1 MKRMI
6 LGVLAAAVMGMGAG
20 SAVSQEI
27 ASPALSKVIEKQMGV
42 KPQRI
47 VKTPYF
53 GGIYEVYAGGHL
65 FYSDEK
71 GTAFFVGGSL
81 IDGKTMRDVTAE
93 QMQKLQKQLLA
104 SLPLQDAIKRV
115 NGNGG
120 NGKRTLIT
128 FEDPNCG
135 YCKKLTKELVNLK
148 DATVYTF
155 LVRVL
160 SEDSLIKSK
169 KIWCSPDRLKAF
181 DDWMLNGKEPTASEN
196 CANPIERNG
205 NLAQTMGVNGT
216 PAIFFPNGERG
227 PGYMP
232 LDKIE
237 KALKGN

>member
-1 MKRMI
+1 MKQRM
-6 LGVLAAAVMGMGAG
+6 LGVVVAAVMSLGAG
-20 SAVSQEI
+20 SLVAQEI
-27 ASPALSKVIEKQMGV
+27 ASPSLAKVVESQLGV

-47 VKTPYF
+47 VKTPYL
-53 GGIYEVYAGGHL
+53 GGLYEIYAGGQL

-71 GTAFFVGGSL
+71 GSVFVFGSL
-81 IDGKTMRDVTAE
+81 IDGKTHRNITAE
-93 QMQKLQKQLLA
+93 QQVAL
-104 SLPLQDAIKRV
+104 LPLQDAIKRV

-155 LVRVL
+155 LVPML
-160 SEDSLIKSK
+160 SEDSLVKSK

-181 DDWMLNGKEPTASEN
+181 DDWMVNGKAPSASDQ
-196 CANPIERNG
+196 CANPMERNSK
-205 NLAQTMGVNGT
+205 LAQGLGVSGT
-216 PAIFFPNGERG
+216 PAIFFPNGEKV

-237 KALKGN
+237 KALKAN

>member
-1 MKRMI
+1 MKKMM
-6 LGVLAAAVMGMGAG
+6 LSLLAASVMSLGASSVG
-20 SAVSQEI
+20 AQEI
-27 ASPALSKVIEKQMGV
+27 ASPALAKIVESQMGV

-47 VKTPYF
+47 IKTPYL
-53 GGIYEVYAGGHL
+53 GGLYEIYAGGQL

-71 GTAFFVGGSL
+71 GSVFVFGSL
-81 IDGKTMRDVTAE
+81 IDGKTHRNITAE
-93 QMQKLQKQLLA
+93 QQLAL
-104 SLPLQDAIKRV
+104 LPLQDAIKRV

-148 DATVYTF
+148 DSTVYTF
-155 LVRVL
+155 MVPIL
-160 SEDSLIKSK
+160 SEDSLVKSK
-169 KIWCSPDRLKAF
+169 KIWCSSDRLKAW
-181 DDWMLNGKEPTASEN
+181 DDWMLNGRAPAGSDN
-196 CANPIERNG
+196 CANPLERNSK
-205 NLAQTMGVNGT
+205 LAQSLGVSGT
-216 PAIFFPNGERG
+216 PAIFFPNGEKI

>member
-1 MKRMI
+1 MKKVV
-6 LGVLAAAVMGMGAG
+6 LSLLAASVVSLGAASVG
-20 SAVSQEI
+20 AQEI
-27 ASPALSKVIEKQMGV
+27 ASPALAKIVESQMGV

-47 VKTPYF
+47 IKTPYL
-53 GGIYEVYAGGHL
+53 GGLYEIYAGGQL

-71 GTAFFVGGSL
+71 GSVFVFGSL
-81 IDGKTMRDVTAE
+81 IDGKTHRNITAE
-93 QMQKLQKQLLA
+93 QQLAL
-104 SLPLQDAIKRV
+104 LPLQDAIKRV

-148 DATVYTF
+148 DSTVYTF
-155 LVRVL
+155 MVPIL

-169 KIWCSPDRLKAF
+169 KIWCSSDRLKAW
-181 DDWMLNGKEPTASEN
+181 DDWMINGKAPAGSDN
-196 CANPIERNG
+196 CANPLERNSK
-205 NLAQTMGVNGT
+205 LAQGLGVSGT
-216 PAIFFPNGERG
+216 PAIFFPNGEKI

>member
-1 MKRMI
+1 MGMKQKM
-6 LGVLAAAVMGMGAG
+6 LGFMVAAVMSLGAG
-20 SAVSQEI
+20 AVVAQEI
-27 ASPALSKVIEKQMGV
+27 ASPALAKVVESQLGV

-47 VKTPYF
+47 IKTPYL
-53 GGIYEVYAGGHL
+53 GGLYEIYAGGQL

-71 GTAFFVGGSL
+71 GSVFVFGSL
-81 IDGKTMRDVTAE
+81 IDGKTHRNITAE
-93 QMQKLQKQLLA
+93 QQVAL
-104 SLPLQDAIKRV
+104 LPLQDAIKRV

-148 DATVYTF
+148 DSTVYTF
-155 LVRVL
+155 MVPIL
-160 SEDSLIKSK
+160 SEDSLVKSR
-169 KIWCSPDRLKAF
+169 KIWCSSDRLKAW
-181 DDWMLNGKEPTASEN
+181 DDWMINGKAPAGSDN
-196 CANPIERNG
+196 CANPLERNSK
-205 NLAQTMGVNGT
+205 LAQGLGVSGT
-216 PAIFFPNGERG
+216 PAIFFPNGEKI

>member
-1 MKRMI
+1 MKRMM
-6 LGVLAAAVMGMGAG
+6 LGVLAATVMSLGAG
-20 SAVSQEI
+20 SVMAQEI
-27 ASPALSKVIEKQMGV
+27 ASPALAKVVEGQLGI

-47 VKTPYF
+47 IKTPYL
-53 GGIYEVYAGGHL
+53 GGLYEIYAGGQL

-71 GTAFFVGGSL
+71 GSVFVFGSL
-81 IDGKTMRDVTAE
+81 IDGKTHRNITAE
-93 QMQKLQKQLLA
+93 QQIAL
-104 SLPLQDAIKRV
+104 LPLQDAIKRV

-155 LVRVL
+155 MVPIL
-160 SEDSLIKSK
+160 SEDSLVKSK
-169 KIWCSPDRLKAF
+169 KIWCSSDRLKAW
-181 DDWMLNGKEPTASEN
+181 DDWMLNGKAPSASES
-196 CANPIERNG
+196 CANPLERNSK
-205 NLAQTMGVNGT
+205 LAQGLGVNGT
-216 PAIFFPNGERG
+216 PAIFFPNGEKI

-237 KALKGN
+237 KALKAN

>member
-1 MKRMI
+1 MKKVV
-6 LGVLAAAVMGMGAG
+6 LSLLAASVMSMGAASV
-20 SAVSQEI
+20 SAQEI
-27 ASPALSKVIEKQMGV
+27 ASPALAKIVETQMGV

-47 VKTPYF
+47 IKTPYL
-53 GGIYEVYAGGHL
+53 GGLYEIYAGGQL

-71 GTAFFVGGSL
+71 GSVFVFGSL
-81 IDGKTMRDVTAE
+81 IDGKTHRNITAE
-93 QMQKLQKQLLA
+93 QQLAL
-104 SLPLQDAIKRV
+104 LPLQDAIKRV

-148 DATVYTF
+148 DSTVYTF
-155 LVRVL
+155 MVPML
-160 SEDSLIKSK
+160 SEDSLVKSK
-169 KIWCSPDRLKAF
+169 KIWCSSDRLKAW
-181 DDWMLNGKEPTASEN
+181 DDWMVNGKAPAGSDN
-196 CANPIERNG
+196 CANPLERNSK
-205 NLAQTMGVNGT
+205 LAQSLGVSGT
-216 PAIFFPNGERG
+216 PAIFFPNGEKI

>member
-1 MKRMI
+1 MNRMRI
-6 LGVLAAAVMGMGAG
+6 VAAMLLALPLWVG
-20 SAVSQEI
+20 SVSAQEI
-27 ASPALSKVIEKQMGV
+27 ASPALAKAVESQLGI

-47 VKTPYF
+47 IKTSYL
-53 GGIYEVYAGGHL
+53 GGLYEIYAGGQL

-71 GTAFFVGGSL
+71 GSVFVFGSL
-81 IDGKTMRDVTAE
+81 IDGKTHRNITAE
-93 QMQKLQKQLLA
+93 QQMAL
-104 SLPLQDAIKRV
+104 LPLQDAIKRV

-148 DATVYTF
+148 DATIYTF
-155 LVRVL
+155 MVPIL
-160 SEDSLIKSK
+160 SEDSLVKSK
-169 KIWCSPDRLKAF
+169 KIWCASDRLKAW
-181 DDWMLNGKEPTASEN
+181 DDWMLNGKAPTGTDN
-196 CANPIERNG
+196 CANPLERNSK
-205 NLAQTMGVNGT
+205 LAQGLGVSGT
-216 PAIFFPNGERG
+216 PAIYFPNGEKV

>member
-1 MKRMI
+1 MKKI
-6 LGVLAAAVMGMGAG
+6 VLSLLAATVMSLGASSVG
-20 SAVSQEI
+20 AQEI
-27 ASPALSKVIEKQMGV
+27 ASPALAKIVESQMGV

-47 VKTPYF
+47 IKTPYL
-53 GGIYEVYAGGHL
+53 GGLYEIYAGGQL

-71 GTAFFVGGSL
+71 GSVFVFGSL
-81 IDGKTMRDVTAE
+81 IDGKTHRNITAE
-93 QMQKLQKQLLA
+93 QQLAL
-104 SLPLQDAIKRV
+104 LPLQDAIKRV

-148 DATVYTF
+148 DSTVYTF
-155 LVRVL
+155 MVPML
-160 SEDSLIKSK
+160 SEDSLVKSR
-169 KIWCSPDRLKAF
+169 KIWCSSDRLKAW
-181 DDWMLNGKEPTASEN
+181 DDWMINGKAPAGSDN
-196 CANPIERNG
+196 CTNPLERNSK
-205 NLAQTMGVNGT
+205 LAQSLGVSGT
-216 PAIFFPNGERG
+216 PAIFFPNGEKI

>member
-1 MKRMI
+1 MKKMVVS
-6 LGVLAAAVMGMGAG
+6 LLAASVMSLGTA
-20 SAVSQEI
+20 SVAAQEI
-27 ASPALSKVIEKQMGV
+27 ASPALAKIVESQMGV

-47 VKTPYF
+47 IKTPYL
-53 GGIYEVYAGGHL
+53 GGLYEIYAGGQL

-71 GTAFFVGGSL
+71 GSVFVFGSL
-81 IDGKTMRDVTAE
+81 IDGKTHRNITAE
-93 QMQKLQKQLLA
+93 QQLAL
-104 SLPLQDAIKRV
+104 LPLQDAIKRV

-148 DATVYTF
+148 DSTVYTF
-155 LVRVL
+155 MVPML
-160 SEDSLIKSK
+160 SEDSLVKSR
-169 KIWCSPDRLKAF
+169 KIWCSSDRLKAW
-181 DDWMLNGKEPTASEN
+181 DDWMINGKVPVGSDN
-196 CANPIERNG
+196 CANPLERNSK
-205 NLAQTMGVNGT
+205 LAQGLGVSGT
-216 PAIFFPNGERG
+216 PAIFFPNGEKI

>member
-1 MKRMI
+1 MKKMVLSLFAASVMS
-6 LGVLAAAVMGMGAG
+6 LGTASVMA
-20 SAVSQEI
+20 QEI
-27 ASPALSKVIEKQMGV
+27 ASPALAKAVETQLGV

-47 VKTPYF
+47 IKTPYL
-53 GGIYEVYAGGHL
+53 GGLYEIYAGGQL

-71 GTAFFVGGSL
+71 GSVFVFGSL
-81 IDGKTMRDVTAE
+81 IDGKTHRNITAE
-93 QMQKLQKQLLA
+93 QQLAL
-104 SLPLQDAIKRV
+104 LPLQDAIKRV

-148 DATVYTF
+148 DSTVYTF
-155 LVRVL
+155 MVPML
-160 SEDSLIKSK
+160 SEDSLVKSR
-169 KIWCSPDRLKAF
+169 KIWCASDRLKAW
-181 DDWMLNGKEPTASEN
+181 DDWMINGKAPAGSDN
-196 CANPIERNG
+196 CANPLERNSK
-205 NLAQTMGVNGT
+205 LAQGLGVSGT
-216 PAIFFPNGERG
+216 PAIFFPNGEKI

>member
-1 MKRMI
+1 MKKMV
-6 LGVLAAAVMGMGAG
+6 LSLLAASVMSLGASSV
-20 SAVSQEI
+20 SAQEI
-27 ASPALSKVIEKQMGV
+27 ASPALAKIVESQMGV

-47 VKTPYF
+47 IKTPYL
-53 GGIYEVYAGGHL
+53 GGLYEIYAGGQL

-71 GTAFFVGGSL
+71 GSVFVFGSL
-81 IDGKTMRDVTAE
+81 IDGKTHRNITAE
-93 QMQKLQKQLLA
+93 QQLAL
-104 SLPLQDAIKRV
+104 LPLQDAIKRV

-148 DATVYTF
+148 DSTVYTF
-155 LVRVL
+155 MVPML
-160 SEDSLIKSK
+160 SEDSLVKSR
-169 KIWCSPDRLKAF
+169 KIWCASDRLKAW
-181 DDWMLNGKEPTASEN
+181 DDWMINGKAPAGSDN
-196 CANPIERNG
+196 CANPLERNSK
-205 NLAQTMGVNGT
+205 LAQSLGVSGT
-216 PAIFFPNGERG
+216 PAIFFPNGEKI

>member
-1 MKRMI
+1 MKKI
-6 LGVLAAAVMGMGAG
+6 VLSLLAATVMSLGASSVG
-20 SAVSQEI
+20 AQEI
-27 ASPALSKVIEKQMGV
+27 ASPALAKIVESQMGV

-47 VKTPYF
+47 IKTPYL
-53 GGIYEVYAGGHL
+53 GGLYEIYAGGQL

-71 GTAFFVGGSL
+71 GSVFVFGSL
-81 IDGKTMRDVTAE
+81 IDGKTHRNITAE
-93 QMQKLQKQLLA
+93 QQLAL
-104 SLPLQDAIKRV
+104 LPLQDAIKRV

-148 DATVYTF
+148 DSTVYTF
-155 LVRVL
+155 MVPML
-160 SEDSLIKSK
+160 SEDSLVKSR
-169 KIWCSPDRLKAF
+169 KIWCSSDRLKAW
-181 DDWMLNGKEPTASEN
+181 DDWMLNGKAPAGSDN
-196 CANPIERNG
+196 CANPLERNSK
-205 NLAQTMGVNGT
+205 LAQSLGVSGT
-216 PAIFFPNGERG
+216 PAIFFPNGEKI

>member
-1 MKRMI
+1 MQQWMMS
-6 LGVLAAAVMGMGAG
+6 VLAAAVMSVGAG
-20 SAVSQEI
+20 AVGAQEI
-27 ASPALSKVIEKQMGV
+27 ASPALAKVVESQLGV

-47 VKTPYF
+47 IKTPYV
-53 GGIYEVYAGGHL
+53 GGLYEIYAGGQL

-71 GTAFFVGGSL
+71 GSVFVFGSL
-81 IDGKTMRDVTAE
+81 VDGKTHRNITAE
-93 QMQKLQKQLLA
+93 QQLAL
-104 SLPLQDAIKRV
+104 LPLQDAIKRV

-155 LVRVL
+155 LVPIL
-160 SEDSLIKSK
+160 SEDSLVKSK
-169 KIWCSPDRLKAF
+169 KIWCAPDRLKAF
-181 DDWMLNGKEPTASEN
+181 DDWMVNGKAPAGSDN
-196 CANPIERNG
+196 CANPLERNSK
-205 NLAQTMGVNGT
+205 LAQGLGVSGT
-216 PAIFFPNGERG
+216 PAIFFPNGERV

>member
-1 MKRMI
+1 MQQWMMS
-6 LGVLAAAVMGMGAG
+6 VLAAAVMSVGAG
-20 SAVSQEI
+20 AVGAQEI
-27 ASPALSKVIEKQMGV
+27 ASPALAKVVESQLGV

-47 VKTPYF
+47 VKTPYL
-53 GGIYEVYAGGHL
+53 GGLYEIYAGGQL

-71 GTAFFVGGSL
+71 GSVFVFGSL
-81 IDGKTMRDVTAE
+81 VDGKTHRNITAE
-93 QMQKLQKQLLA
+93 QQLAL
-104 SLPLQDAIKRV
+104 LPLQDAIKRV
-115 NGNGG
+115 NGSGG

-155 LVRVL
+155 LVPIL
-160 SEDSLIKSK
+160 SEDSLVKSK
-169 KIWCSPDRLKAF
+169 KIWCAPDRLKAF
-181 DDWMLNGKEPTASEN
+181 DDWMVNGKAPAGSDN
-196 CANPIERNG
+196 CANPLERNSK
-205 NLAQTMGVNGT
+205 LAQGLGVSGT
-216 PAIFFPNGERG
+216 PAIFFPNGERV

>member
-1 MKRMI
+1 MKKVV
-6 LGVLAAAVMGMGAG
+6 LSLLAASVVSLGASSV
-20 SAVSQEI
+20 SAQEI
-27 ASPALSKVIEKQMGV
+27 ASPALAKIVESQMGV

-47 VKTPYF
+47 IKTPYL
-53 GGIYEVYAGGHL
+53 GGLYEIYAGGQL

-71 GTAFFVGGSL
+71 GSVFVFGSL
-81 IDGKTMRDVTAE
+81 IDGKTHRNITAE
-93 QMQKLQKQLLA
+93 QQLAL
-104 SLPLQDAIKRV
+104 LPLQDAIKRV

-148 DATVYTF
+148 DSTVYTF
-155 LVRVL
+155 MVPML
-160 SEDSLIKSK
+160 SEDSLVKSR
-169 KIWCSPDRLKAF
+169 KIWCASDRLKAW
-181 DDWMLNGKEPTASEN
+181 DDWMINGKAPAGSDN
-196 CANPIERNG
+196 CANPLERNSK
-205 NLAQTMGVNGT
+205 LAQGLGVSGT
-216 PAIFFPNGERG
+216 PAIFFPNGEKI